1 MRPIKFRGRNYVSDE
16 WLYGS
21 LIQIK
26 HPNKV
31 YAIESME
38 GGVIRSFNEKL
49 VNPDTIGQFT
59 GLTDKTEIDIYEG
72 DLLRD
77 DEFTYEVYWLPDVAA
92 FMVEEYQSKSDAPK
106 IFLLSDIAKESK
118 VIGNIYY

>member
-38 GGVIRSFNEKL
+38 G
-49 VNPDTIGQFT
+49 
-59 GLTDKTEIDIYEG
+59 
-72 DLLRD
+72 
-77 DEFTYEVYWLPDVAA
+77 VAR
-92 FMVEEYQSKSDAPK
+92 MPK
-106 IFLLSDIAKESK
+106 RFLLTKTKKI
-118 VIGNIYY
+118 